1 MGLQRSK
8 MPVTYKKCIGGLCQG
23 DEKSREQRLKEKVL
37 SLTSKQIKRQ
47 HYVIKKQEHKN

>member
-1 MGLQRSK
+1 